1 MNSKQIVSRK
11 HLRSERQT
19 ERARALRARALCV
32 YLEAEVF
39 SRYYLFTIHYLLLS
53 YKKHFCKNIY
63 VCVKTG

>member
-19 ERARALRARALCV
+19 ERARALRARALSV

-39 SRYYLFTIHYLLLS
+39 SRYSLFTIHYFRA
-53 YKKHFCKNIY
+53 H
-63 VCVKTG
+63 GG